1 MKRARGRPLPLPYYT
16 RSVSQL
22 ASSLL
27 GGIRFYGRWV
37 VSGGTLDWVL
47 PVRVGRPRPT
57 QAELIFS
64 APAPARDCS
73 VSRRPFPSVPC
84 FVTLVLDFNF
94 TSRPLN
100 RVVVFPCRPIS
111 SCSCDVFCG
120 EIKVEQQRTADK
132 GDSLPAKLLPT
143 GNKGSSSGKK
153 QKKDRTYGNF
163 CGGTQKC
170 PERNYGDVLCP
181 AFFLVAFLYERD
193 HSVCFYGE

>member
-1 MKRARGRPLPLPYYT
+1 M
-16 RSVSQL
+16 
-22 ASSLL
+22 
-27 GGIRFYGRWV
+27 
-37 VSGGTLDWVL
+37 DWVL
-47 PVRVGRPRPT
+47 PVSVGRSRPT

-111 SCSCDVFCG
+111 SYSCDVFCG

-153 QKKDRTYGNF
+153 QKKTARMVISVEAHKSVQK
-163 CGGTQKC
+163 GTTGMYSV
-170 PERNYGDVLCP
+170 PL
-181 AFFLVAFLYERD
+181 FFSLLFYMSGTTQ
-193 HSVCFYGE
+193 SVSMVK